1 MARLPSSDRRPTLRA
16 AQAKRTQKADPVENA
31 SDWAAPSGVDSI
43 SLRQWPRTGCF
54 RDRAQYGGPTRQFRW
69 AREDCERSDF
79 RAVQC
84 YIQGSGGVTLQFR
97 PNSFSGKL
105 IIVEGIDGS
114 GKSTQ
119 LSLLTQWLRSR
130 GYVVSF
136 SEWNSSPI
144 VKGTT
149 RQGKKKQM
157 FTPTTFSL
165 IHATD
170 FADRLER
177 HILPMLEAGAVVC
190 ADRYAYTAFARDVAR
205 GVRRPWV
212 RNLYRMAV
220 QPDLAFL
227 FRVPLDVALKRI
239 LGGRAA
245 LKYYEAGMDLNLSPD
260 IEESFALF
268 QQRILEEYDSMAE
281 EMGFHVIDAT
291 GTIQEQQK
299 LVREIVINHIGESLE
314 RDVLRQH

>member
-1 MARLPSSDRRPTLRA
+1 M
-16 AQAKRTQKADPVENA
+16 
-31 SDWAAPSGVDSI
+31 
-43 SLRQWPRTGCF
+43 
-54 RDRAQYGGPTRQFRW
+54 
-69 AREDCERSDF
+69 
-79 RAVQC
+79 
-84 YIQGSGGVTLQFR
+84 QFR
-97 PNSFSGKL
+97 PNKFRGKL

-119 LSLLTQWLRSR
+119 LSLLSQWLRSR
-130 GYVVSF
+130 GLVVSF

-205 GVRRPWV
+205 GVHPEWV
-212 RNLYRMAV
+212 RNLYRMAL

-227 FRVPLDVALKRI
+227 FRVPLEVALGRI

-245 LKYYEAGMDLNLSPD
+245 LKYYEAGMDLNLSSD
-260 IEESFALF
+260 INESFALF
-268 QQRILEEYDSMAE
+268 QRRILEEYDSMAE

-291 GTIQEQQK
+291 GTIREQQK
-299 LVREIVINHIGESLE
+299 LVRKIVLDQIGDALE
-314 RDVLRQH
+314 GDVLRNLGV

>member
-1 MARLPSSDRRPTLRA
+1 MP
-16 AQAKRTQKADPVENA
+16 
-31 SDWAAPSGVDSI
+31 
-43 SLRQWPRTGCF
+43 
-54 RDRAQYGGPTRQFRW
+54 
-69 AREDCERSDF
+69 
-79 RAVQC
+79 
-84 YIQGSGGVTLQFR
+84 QFR
-97 PNSFSGKL
+97 PNLFPGKL

-119 LSLLTQWLRSR
+119 LSLLSQWLRSKNL
-130 GYVVSF
+130 VVSF
-136 SEWNSSPI
+136 SEWNSSSI
-144 VKGTT
+144 VRGTT

-177 HILPMLEAGAVVC
+177 RIRPMLEAGAVVC
-190 ADRYAYTAFARDVAR
+190 ADRYAFTAFARDAAR
-205 GVRRPWV
+205 GVDREWV
-212 RNLYRMAV
+212 RNLYRVAI
-220 QPDLAFL
+220 QPDLAFY

-245 LKYYEAGMDLNLSPD
+245 LKYYEAGMDLGLSSD
-260 IEESFALF
+260 IQESFALF

-291 GTIQEQQK
+291 RSIKKQQK
-299 LVREIVINHIGESLE
+299 QVRQIVLQHIGDALG
-314 RDVLRQH
+314 RDVLQLPPE

>member
-1 MARLPSSDRRPTLRA
+1 MAL
-16 AQAKRTQKADPVENA
+16 
-31 SDWAAPSGVDSI
+31 
-43 SLRQWPRTGCF
+43 
-54 RDRAQYGGPTRQFRW
+54 
-69 AREDCERSDF
+69 
-79 RAVQC
+79 
-84 YIQGSGGVTLQFR
+84 FR
-97 PNSFSGKL
+97 PNTYRGKL

-119 LSLLTQWLRSR
+119 LSLLSQWLRSR
-130 GYVVSF
+130 RLVVSF

-149 RQGKKKQM
+149 RKGKKKQM

-170 FADRLER
+170 FAERLER
-177 HILPMLEAGAVVC
+177 QILPMLEAGAVVC

-205 GVRRPWV
+205 GVDRAWV

-220 QPDLAFL
+220 QPDLALL
-227 FRVPLDVALKRI
+227 FRVPLEVALQRI

-260 IEESFALF
+260 IKESFALF
-268 QQRILEEYDSMAE
+268 QRRILEEYDAMTE
-281 EMGFHVIDAT
+281 EVGFHVIDAT
-291 GTIQEQQK
+291 GSIRAQQK
-299 LVREIVINHIGESLE
+299 KLRQLVTDRIGDALE
-314 RDVLRQH
+314 RDILRHPLLP